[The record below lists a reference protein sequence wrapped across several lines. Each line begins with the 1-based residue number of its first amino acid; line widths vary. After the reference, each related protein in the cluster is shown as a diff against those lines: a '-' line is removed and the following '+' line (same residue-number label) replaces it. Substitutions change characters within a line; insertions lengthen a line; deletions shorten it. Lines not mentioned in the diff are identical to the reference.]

1 MKLFLQILLLLI
13 LSPSFAQPTGHQR
26 LFLHITDKADTIHFE
41 KCFENTAS
49 VNQKTLDYK
58 GYQLNDISSNPT
70 GFRYYPASGFIHKTF
85 MDRNHRIQI
94 VRHKTDTMNIEIL
107 NAFKVYFLHIAFR
120 PGNFRLAVNDGKEH
134 SWLYNTLPYKK
145 LGTDENI
152 YNITP
157 PDWSVFSIASYK
169 SYLDYFISLEF
180 EKQRILAKPI
190 IPEDDPNFR
199 NPRRINNLK
208 IETEDY
214 NFDGQKDYREQK
226 VKDLT
231 SWNYFIYTGTE
242 KGFVLDTLL
251 SSLEYCTF
259 DFEKKTF
266 SGSKTTRVNPE
277 LTQTDSYK
285 YLDGK
290 LTLVSQLI
298 CVHAFPHSEK
308 KDCSVFV
315 LENGVM
321 VFKELIH
328 GAE

>member
-1 MKLFLQILLLLI
+1 
-13 LSPSFAQPTGHQR
+13 
-26 LFLHITDKADTIHFE
+26 
-41 KCFENTAS
+41 
-49 VNQKTLDYK
+49 
-58 GYQLNDISSNPT
+58 
-70 GFRYYPASGFIHKTF
+70 

-120 PGNFRLAVNDGKEH
+120 PGNFRLTVNDGKEH
-134 SWLYNTLPYKK
+134 RWLYNTLPYKK

-157 PDWSVFSIASYK
+157 PDWNVFSIASYK

-180 EKQRILAKPI
+180 EKQRILSKPI

-208 IETEDY
+208 IETADY

-231 SWNYFIYTGTE
+231 SWNYFIYTGPE

-259 DFEKKTF
+259 DFEKRTF
-266 SGSKTTRVNPE
+266 FGSKTTRVNPE
-277 LTQTDSYK
+277 LTQTDSYQ
-285 YLDGK
+285 YLDSK
-290 LTLVSQLI
+290 LTMVSQLV
-298 CVHAFPHSEK
+298 CVHAFPNSEK
-308 KDCSVFV
+308 MDCSVFV